1 MNFNWFE
8 IIYLQVLHFL
18 RQFDIFLWDPGFV
31 VGDVDDGTIQFFNFH
46 VKLGYMHFEFL
57 HSFYWH
63 QFFFRHIVQ
72 LGEEF
77 VYLLLEFR
85 FFLVS
90 SANIANN
97 VLVEFCQAQ
106 TNFCRNLIFY
116 FFEQRCLYLSMECL
130 YYICT
135 YYILYHYIFRQR
147 SLSNLFP
154 SNFLRY
160 FYIYINHFKP
170 GEIQR
175 NCTRCHR

>member
-116 FFEQRCLYLSMECL
+116 FFEQRCSIFQWNV
-130 YYICT
+130 YIIFVHIT
-135 YYILYHYIFRQR
+135 SYIITSFVNDRFLTC
-147 SLSNLFP
+147 FP
-154 SNFLRY
+154 QT
-160 FYIYINHFKP
+160 FYAILTSI
-170 GEIQR
+170 
-175 NCTRCHR
+175 